1 MPSTT
6 PGPDQGNMVN
16 KNGALK
22 MHGSKHP
29 LKMYDKGSAAKMN
42 SEFKYTPIQTDAT
55 GKRAGDSPMNMYG
68 KSSAKMAKS
77 AVKMAETDPK
87 KSSKIN
93 KEQFNTDLI
102 NNKTQSYFNNNPN
115 LSTRDAELVSNV
127 ISGKKQE
134 SDLPV
139 NLKKGLQAA
148 KIDGMKTTLK
158 KYPKVLRSSNK
169 VKKKGKSPA
178 QSNKSPLEANTNP
191 SGKNKSRQT
200 YSATLTTKPKP
211 EVKAKKE
218 KTNSGP
224 TQQASSVQAM
234 KNAII
239 NSGMKPRQA
248 KKIQAMKSMLD
259 VKDAADEAGVSS
271 NLRDYMNYK
280 SK

>member
-68 KSSAKMAKS
+68 KSPAKM
-77 AVKMAETDPK
+77 
-87 KSSKIN
+87 
-93 KEQFNTDLI
+93 
-102 NNKTQSYFNNNPN
+102 
-115 LSTRDAELVSNV
+115 
-127 ISGKKQE
+127 G
-134 SDLPV
+134 
-139 NLKKGLQAA
+139 
-148 KIDGMKTTLK
+148 
-158 KYPKVLRSSNK
+158 
-169 VKKKGKSPA
+169 
-178 QSNKSPLEANTNP
+178 NKSPLEANTNP

-234 KNAII
+234 KNAVI
-239 NSGMKPRQA
+239 NSGMKPRMA
-248 KKIQAMKSMLD
+248 KQIEAMTSMRD
-259 VKDAADEAGVSS
+259 VKDAADKAGVSS
-271 NLRDYMNYK
+271 NLKDYINYK